1 MNNTVLA
8 VILITTAFL
17 IGCSGSS
24 GDGQDEILV
33 FAAAS
38 VTNALNE
45 AVESYERATGVNINI
60 SYAGSQILAQQ
71 IASGAPAQVFISAG
85 ESPVEFLRG
94 RGLVDSESALVSNKL
109 VAITKRSLTEQSLA
123 ALLSPNIERIALADP
138 DVAPAGT
145 YSREALRAAG
155 LWESLQPKIVLG
167 QDVRATMAFVE
178 AGNADIALVYITDA
192 AVARGVET
200 LDIVPHDSYGPIVY
214 PVVTVK
220 SDESTEAADA
230 FVQFLL
236 SPDAQEIFRSNGFEP
251 VR

>member
-1 MNNTVLA
+1 
-8 VILITTAFL
+8 
-17 IGCSGSS
+17 
-24 GDGQDEILV
+24 
-33 FAAAS
+33 
-38 VTNALNE
+38 
-45 AVESYERATGVNINI
+45 
-60 SYAGSQILAQQ
+60 
-71 IASGAPAQVFISAG
+71 
-85 ESPVEFLRG
+85 
-94 RGLVDSESALVSNKL
+94 
-109 VAITKRSLTEQSLA
+109 
-123 ALLSPNIERIALADP
+123 
-138 DVAPAGT
+138 
-145 YSREALRAAG
+145 
-155 LWESLQPKIVLG
+155 
-167 QDVRATMAFVE
+167 MAFVE